1 MVIKR
6 VILRSQSSFMKD
18 INSYEK
24 LANNIIE
31 MFLSFEQ
38 TINSLTTQN

>member
-1 MVIKR
+1 
-6 VILRSQSSFMKD
+6 MKD
-18 INSYEK
+18 INFYEK

-31 MFLSFEQ
+31 MFLSFEKIKMFLSFEQ